1 MEINYIEYHRYE
13 NRIELVIKYLE
24 RERERILKNKNMLIR
39 YITNLELINKINK
52 KNRFFIVRSN
62 WNLKRQ
68 WKALVTLLLSAN
80 ETEGF

>member
-24 RERERILKNKNMLIR
+24 RERERIFKNKNMLI
-39 YITNLELINKINK
+39 NLELINKINK

-62 WNLKRQ
+62 
-68 WKALVTLLLSAN
+68 
-80 ETEGF
+80 

>member
-24 RERERILKNKNMLIR
+24 RERERIFKNKNMLI
-39 YITNLELINKINK
+39 NLELINKINK

-68 WKALVTLLLSAN
+68 WKALVTLLLAAN